1 MGVAKV
7 LSTIRGTPWAWAA
20 AAKLLN
26 VQHRQGR
33 VGDGLA
39 EHRLGVG
46 PEGCLELLLQCSP
59 GETKVNSM
67 PMLLHA

>member
-7 LSTIRGTPWAWAA
+7 LSTISGTPWAWAA
-20 AAKLLN
+20 AAKLFD
-26 VQHRQGR
+26 VQHREGR

-46 PEGCLELLLQCSP
+46 PEGRLELLLS
-59 GETKVNSM
+59 GSRASTKVKSM
-67 PMLLHA
+67 PKLS